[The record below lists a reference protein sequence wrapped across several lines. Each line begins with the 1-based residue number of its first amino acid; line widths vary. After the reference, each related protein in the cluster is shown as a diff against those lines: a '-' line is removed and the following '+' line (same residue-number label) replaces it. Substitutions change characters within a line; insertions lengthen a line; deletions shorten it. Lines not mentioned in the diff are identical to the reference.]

1 MHVDNVSEEA
11 VITVG
16 QITRAHIAE
25 ALSFRRIAPDR
36 R

>member
-1 MHVDNVSEEA
+1 MRVA
-11 VITVG
+11 AFPFLG
-16 QITRAHIAE
+16 QVAALFPIAE